1 MKEKNKKE
9 IELYFKQI
17 KLLFPIYGKYEKR
30 FLCDLKTTVS
40 EYREEYPNDGIKEIQ
55 QRFGSPQDIVHNY
68 LRSMDPSVLYRKLS
82 LRRCLKR
89 ILVAAVILTIIA
101 FCVYVGTIYKVYL
114 DAQNQLVTKEV
125 TVIE

>member
-1 MKEKNKKE
+1 MKKNKKE

-30 FLCDLKTTVS
+30 FLRDLKTTVS
-40 EYREEYPNDGIKEIQ
+40 EYIEEYPNDGIKEIQ

-68 LRSMDPSVLYRKLS
+68 LCSMDPYMLYRKLS
-82 LRRCLKR
+82 LRKCLKR
-89 ILVAAVILTIIA
+89 ALVAAVILIIIG
-101 FCVYVGTIYKVYL
+101 FCVYAEMIYNVYL
-114 DAQNQLVTKEV
+114 DAQSQLVTEEV